1 MARDEVDPQSPAPI
15 IATFFEATIVKKMED
30 RIGRGEGAPNEGI
43 GNRPK
48 RKASAPNSASTLN
61 ESSISSETLSLRTI
75 MGSPRFHIHSTKRAC
90 GPDTPSIREVIN
102 FYVPAAAEIVLSNA
116 LCSALL

>member
-43 GNRPK
+43 G
-48 RKASAPNSASTLN
+48 
-61 ESSISSETLSLRTI
+61 LSLRTI